1 MLVFYTHT
9 GTQTHRHRH
18 TDTQVV
24 LTIDLATASNLK
36 NLKKMLKM
44 SGWEMKRIRGYY
56 RRHLLNASPSSPCC
70 LRQQGTFV
78 STVGRVAGGKERCEV
93 ESRLTN

>member
-36 NLKKMLKM
+36 NWKKCLK
-44 SGWEMKRIRGYY
+44 
-56 RRHLLNASPSSPCC
+56 C
-70 LRQQGTFV
+70 LG
-78 STVGRVAGGKERCEV
+78 GR
-93 ESRLTN
+93 

>member
-44 SGWEMKRIRGYY
+44 SWWEMKWIRGYY

-70 LRQQGTFV
+70 LRDNIVGICGTLAKPPRPF
-78 STVGRVAGGKERCEV
+78 
-93 ESRLTN
+93 

>member
-1 MLVFYTHT
+1 MLVFYTHI

-36 NLKKMLKM
+36 NL
-44 SGWEMKRIRGYY
+44 
-56 RRHLLNASPSSPCC
+56 
-70 LRQQGTFV
+70 
-78 STVGRVAGGKERCEV
+78 
-93 ESRLTN
+93 